1 MNNCKNLSNCKPNP
15 GREIAEQIT
24 VIRSVLQTN
33 GYRIR
38 KQPRQAVW
46 LVYDSQNRCYRLT
59 YQPLPMRA
67 WVLHPLDE
75 QAQMLSQLIQDAV
88 TQFLL
93 HTNSQQMMIS
103 QQFSL
108 NSGLNSRSW
117 TIVLFSDAA
126 QRHTVA
132 RFQHRRDAEDHVRVM
147 RRFVPNQTFEVV
159 FDPPDETAIE
169 RLFGQ

>member
-1 MNNCKNLSNCKPNP
+1 MSNCKNLSNCKPNP

-59 YQPLPMRA
+59 YQPIPMRA

-75 QAQMLSQLIQDAV
+75 QAQTLSQIIQDAV
-88 TQFLL
+88 TQFLQ
-93 HTNSQQMMIS
+93 TNTQQTMNS
-103 QQFSL
+103 HELSL
-108 NSGLNSRSW
+108 NPCLNSRLW
-117 TIVLFSDAA
+117 TIVLLSDAA

-159 FDPPDETAIE
+159 FDPPDEMAIDRIVE
-169 RLFGQ
+169 